1 MPLQH
6 FTNDHIGHRQQSRD
20 LDIEL
25 NAHLLAGMK
34 LFSAALRPPRTT
46 RCALTRL
53 TPPKPAPIR

>member
-34 LFSAALRPPRTT
+34 LFTAALRPQGRPG
-46 RCALTRL
+46 AL
-53 TPPKPAPIR
+53 